1 MSKQKHR
8 EMARKLVVKAIE
20 DYKRRFQLEV
30 DILNGEEKRLIL
42 EEIEDIELGIKT
54 DREGQYK
61 RKYRETKQRLEH
73 LASLDDCDEE
83 FEM

>member
-73 LASLDDCDEE
+73 LASLDDCNEE